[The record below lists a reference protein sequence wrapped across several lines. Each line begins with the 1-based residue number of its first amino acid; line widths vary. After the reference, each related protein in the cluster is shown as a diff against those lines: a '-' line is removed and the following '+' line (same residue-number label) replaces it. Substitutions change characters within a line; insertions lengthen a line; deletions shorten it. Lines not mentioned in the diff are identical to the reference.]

1 MSGVFA
7 AAGAALSPSVR
18 TAATREVADALD
30 NMSITSATDTA
41 AASLPEGGSVGAAR
55 ISEATLEDLTPAAGG
70 PVGKLARKA
79 GSYLTPFT
87 RLMESPSK
95 TSAVRRWSWQRIT
108 THCRVMPAALRHPS
122 RQKPAFAGGVVKR
135 PPSW

>member
-41 AASLPEGGSVGAAR
+41 ASLPEGGSVGAAR
-55 ISEATLEDLTPAAGG
+55 ISEATLEDLT
-70 PVGKLARKA
+70 LQ
-79 GSYLTPFT
+79 L
-87 RLMESPSK
+87 
-95 TSAVRRWSWQRIT
+95 AVRSVSWHVRQ
-108 THCRVMPAALRHPS
+108 AAI
-122 RQKPAFAGGVVKR
+122 
-135 PPSW
+135 

>member
-1 MSGVFA
+1 MGESASHVAAGALMSGVFA

-55 ISEATLEDLTPAAGG
+55 ISEATLEDLTPQLADRLVSWHVRQAA
-70 PVGKLARKA
+70 
-79 GSYLTPFT
+79 
-87 RLMESPSK
+87 
-95 TSAVRRWSWQRIT
+95 I
-108 THCRVMPAALRHPS
+108 
-122 RQKPAFAGGVVKR
+122 
-135 PPSW
+135 

>member
-1 MSGVFA
+1 SQAAIGAAATAASEVVLNNQQITRTWGESASHVAAGALMSGVFA

-70 PVGKLARKA
+70 P
-79 GSYLTPFT
+79 
-87 RLMESPSK
+87 
-95 TSAVRRWSWQRIT
+95 
-108 THCRVMPAALRHPS
+108 
-122 RQKPAFAGGVVKR
+122 
-135 PPSW
+135 